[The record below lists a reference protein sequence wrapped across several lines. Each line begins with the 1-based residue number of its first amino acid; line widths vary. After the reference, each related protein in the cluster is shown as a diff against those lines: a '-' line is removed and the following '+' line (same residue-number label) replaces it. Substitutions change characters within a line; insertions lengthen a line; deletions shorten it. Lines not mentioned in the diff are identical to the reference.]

1 MACVKAVEEQGSSSV
16 MSSTDVMQD
25 DIYDIIGSMSDSY
38 DEDRSMYSRRQ
49 ARNNNNG
56 ARNSLAS
63 SSDVEQVWSTH
74 LTGVESKQNYAVT

>member
-1 MACVKAVEEQGSSSV
+1 MACVKAVEEQGSSV
-16 MSSTDVMQD
+16 MFSTDVMQD

-63 SSDVEQVWSTH
+63 SSDVDQVWSTH